1 MRTTIILIIFI
12 IILSINYS
20 NQTDP
25 PLGTSS
31 VTFVFDVTGSMHDDL
46 LQVIQGATHIY
57 NATLRREYAIYDYIL
72 IPFADPDVGPI
83 LKTRDPNRFQRGLQD
98 LIVQG
103 GGDCPEMTITA
114 IKLAL
119 EQSLPNSFIY
129 VFTDARSKDYSLGD
143 TVLKLIQEK
152 QSQVVFVMTGDCG
165 DQNHIGYQIFHKIAA
180 TSSGQVFTLHKQQ
193 VSEILNFVQ
202 HSIQTRKVN
211 LLVIDKIKR
220 NKQNYTLAVDSKLLE
235 FTISVSGANPQVT
248 LIDPSNKT
256 LNQRSWFTRLL
267 RLKEVYILN
276 VKHPMIGEWKI
287 QVISSSAHSIRI
299 TGLSRLT
306 FRHGFSS
313 NLITDLIRT
322 HRQPIQGTLTYLT
335 IEINSQDNIRNA
347 EQIEL
352 IDLFGNV
359 LINEKLQINLI
370 HPTLYS
376 TLRKFEPPVKSF
388 FFYIR
393 LSGIDSNG
401 HRFQRLSSTALT
413 SYIPLKPIVN
423 VDSNSIEIKSN
434 ISYKIQCHIQSQ
446 LPYQVQWL
454 KNGQLISISN
464 YSTHITTVEYL
475 IDQPTEINDEGLYI
489 CNVTSTSGYDIG
501 EININIL
508 ASPPFIQT
516 IPSKSLFALIRSTIS
531 IDCLVQSTKDYKLN
545 WKQELSSSILIEP
558 SESRTRIFEN
568 GTLILINIQKSD
580 DDSVFVCIANNE
592 GGETQERITIY
603 VQEIPYVYVYPQT
616 IMYSNEWNITLTCV
630 GTAGIPR
637 PLLIWRQQN
646 HTNPME
652 LSSKIQVNNGIL
664 TIVMATK
671 DDEGFYECIGTN
683 IAGEDIK
690 TAQLIYVEP
699 PIVSTENSHI
709 LVSPG
714 HDIDLKCNVIGEAYP
729 DIRWFR
735 GNEPVTRH
743 RISPNGQLHIRLAS
757 EEEDSGN
764 YTCFVQN
771 TVGSS
776 STSIRL
782 DVGTKPTINIPV
794 KEIQVEIDEQV
805 QLICEVHGSPKP
817 HIVWYHNNT
826 ERPYQSDNRSI
837 LIIKNVQQ
845 YHAGIYTC
853 FTSNLFGNISANI
866 SLIVTMIPRFTFESD
881 GYLNGIISKSL
892 ILPCNHIGL
901 PKPIVNWFKD
911 DNIFILEH
919 DRMTIDSTSSL
930 IIHSLKTIDRG
941 SYVCDV
947 YNEIGQIKQ
956 LFQVDVYEPPSLTN
970 NSVENQLD
978 VNIYNPILLSCPI
991 TGHPQPTIVWFRQ
1004 NNPINHNQNM
1014 NTYLHSN
1021 GSLEIRKVDITDTD
1035 RYHCIATNPAGTI
1048 TRYIQLNVNVP
1059 PWIIDAEK
1067 EMIVQTKIGKT
1078 ITLICPIIGTPSP
1091 TIKWYKNNKQLQSFN
1106 SNDQYILTNI
1116 KQTDEGIYRCIA
1128 TNKAGTTYR
1137 IFNISVHVPPYF
1149 EYKSENLTRLQQ
1161 KSIILNH
1168 TLTLLCPAIGLPEPK
1183 LRWFYNGNEIQSNK
1197 KHYFIKQ
1204 NGKKF
1209 IINKIKSQD
1218 EGRYVCQ
1225 ATNIVGS
1232 IDIIYDVDVM
1242 IPPKFSEENNGIFAT
1257 KQSYKHGEHLRL
1269 PCSVEGKPMPIRRW
1283 FFNRKNTIDL
1293 PRIRFVYDGLYIE
1306 IEHLT
1311 LNDTGRYI
1319 CLAENSA
1326 GRAEKYFDID
1336 VSIPPIFNDSLTQV
1350 KVQALINST
1359 VILPCSTY
1367 GFPKPLINWFYN
1379 TNLLLENKQE
1389 KFIIEYVQIN
1399 DTGIYECTAMNK
1411 GGEIRKKFILETYA
1425 LPLINLNN
1433 ETIRIIIRRNESLT
1447 LKCPAYGYPIPIIR
1461 WYKNEIELYGFDKD
1475 LFIKSIDRQDAGLYS
1490 CIVSNNFGTDRRYF
1504 NIIVSGPPEI
1514 LRSHINIRPSVVRGS
1529 SITLSCPYT
1538 TERTSLIVITNTT
1551 WIPPSFKPEHELIRR
1566 SLKLNENQL
1575 IISNVQLEDGQI
1587 WKCIVANEY
1596 GFDLLEFH
1604 LEILVP
1610 PEILNDEGEELLQVE
1625 NNNTVQLICQTFAHP
1640 PAHILWRKNGHPIDL
1655 NKYFIIKNNYSEILQ
1670 IFIND
1675 EHDGGTFTCVA
1686 TNSIGKSEKHFF
1698 VDIFLPPTFD
1708 YVTTNRHKIQINRT
1722 YTLPCLVKGIP
1733 KPIIKWLK
1741 NGKKFSIDNK
1751 RIQLFRDDQYLEI
1764 RNINEQ
1770 DAGIYTC
1777 LAENLA
1783 GTAKQNLDL
1792 QVLVPPRF
1800 ENDITNIEAIFNS
1813 TINLTCSAY
1822 GNPKPTI
1829 VWFKEGRHIQYG
1841 HHYLSIVLPS
1851 IQNDIRIFYTCIA
1864 SNEAGT
1870 AEQHYRINLLVP
1882 PSINSISISPISTPI
1897 AGNHFT
1903 LECIANGTPEPIISW
1918 HFKNRRLSSG
1928 HNRYY
1933 QIIRASL
1940 NDTGLYT
1947 CIAENKIGSTK
1958 KDIHI
1963 DVLLPPS
1970 IVNNGQLINE
1980 ITILKGESRILTCLL
1995 HANPLPI
2002 IIWTKNEQI
2011 LFDSERISMN
2021 DNNFQLHIE
2030 NISLNDRGRYQCQ
2043 AENLAG
2049 RSQQIFDI
2057 QVYVPPEIHQTNIN
2071 LNPYVVLGK
2080 NIILSCHGF
2089 GVPEIN
2095 YRWFKDEKN
2104 LLESHSYARLL
2115 ENGARLQIDSAH
2127 SSDAGFYTCQMSN
2140 IAGQVNLTY
2149 LLDVFI
2155 PPTIDRSNL
2164 VEIYQVKFNQTARLE
2179 CPMYGKPEPHIMWF
2193 INGRDLNKNNDRYEL
2208 IDKNRVLSINLVNLN
2223 DNARYTCI
2231 GTNIAGELSN
2241 HIDLQIFVPPTIQRD
2256 PNEDNVNVIQYYH
2269 ITLTCTANGDPLPS
2283 VSWEKDGLPID
2294 TTNSRYRIGPSGFQ
2308 LLIIQADPS
2317 QAGIYTCLA
2326 YSKAGEAKEQFRL
2339 TVLVPPRI
2347 QRENTSFLVIAPK
2360 PVELPCHVIQGHPI
2374 PIVKWFH
2381 NDVELKVSEG
2391 NIDLKYI
2398 ISSSNSLLLLHTSR
2412 YDNGKYQCM
2421 IINEAGQDS
2430 IDLHLDI
2437 NVPPIVTVEN
2447 NEIIG
2452 IVNKPITLNCHAD
2465 GYPLPIIYWTKAG
2478 HSIDTQPGFQILN
2491 NGSLR
2496 IHHLQVQ
2503 DTGYYMC
2510 WAENLVQRTHAQ
2522 IRLEVQVP
2530 PSINQ
2535 IERYYTG
2542 IVGQSIKLSCQ
2553 ANGIPIPTIT
2563 WHGIY
2568 NITGTAI
2575 IDSFGNL
2582 YINQLEKQHAGDMMC
2597 YAENTIGQTS
2607 KQFTL
2612 IILDSQI
2619 TTTTAGYEILPKQI
2633 PFLIISPNNLIIDYG
2648 EQLELIC
2655 QTNSINPFN
2664 IQWLHNGHIIDINNN
2679 NEYLTNF
2686 YDRNI
2691 LRINKAIDKHTG
2703 TYQCFS
2709 NNSLNQQFIISMPV
2723 TVIVRPHPNS
2733 QDRAIISG
2741 HRLILS
2747 CEIEVGENENF
2758 LGIIEWFHNGSP
2770 LKLNSL
2776 KHNRIDY
2783 RNGTLVIDQTS
2794 GSDSGVYKCVF
2805 RNDNGTRSESY
2816 HSVNILT
2823 QPTFTIKLP
2832 RSTQRP
2838 INGSMLMLNCL
2849 ADAWPEPTL
2858 RWTKNGT
2865 ILTGHDDV
2873 RIQILPNNSLK
2884 IDPIQIS
2891 DTGLYACSAENALGT
2906 AITTCDVIVYEV
2918 PLITS
2923 IRHLQGE
2930 LKQIHIDNIELYSN
2944 IILKKTTLNKV
2955 QSNLTSLF
2963 RTLFIFLFPP
2973 SLISLTT
2980 TEIFG
2985 NISSSLCS
2993 IDDKFQRN
3001 MIISF
3006 IDGSHI
3012 KIVERVSDNR
3022 IEFNGSYPDDYEF
3035 KNNTFFTET
3044 MIQTDL
3050 GMLHKW

>member
-501 EININIL
+501 EINVNIL

-853 FTSNLFGNISANI
+853 FISNLFGNISANI

-1209 IINKIKSQD
+1209 VINKIKSQD

-1293 PRIRFVYDGLYIE
+1293 PRIR
-1306 IEHLT
+1306 
-1311 LNDTGRYI
+1311 
-1319 CLAENSA
+1319 
-1326 GRAEKYFDID
+1326 
-1336 VSIPPIFNDSLTQV
+1336 
-1350 KVQALINST
+1350 
-1359 VILPCSTY
+1359 
-1367 GFPKPLINWFYN
+1367 
-1379 TNLLLENKQE
+1379 
-1389 KFIIEYVQIN
+1389 
-1399 DTGIYECTAMNK
+1399 
-1411 GGEIRKKFILETYA
+1411 
-1425 LPLINLNN
+1425 
-1433 ETIRIIIRRNESLT
+1433 
-1447 LKCPAYGYPIPIIR
+1447 
-1461 WYKNEIELYGFDKD
+1461 
-1475 LFIKSIDRQDAGLYS
+1475 
-1490 CIVSNNFGTDRRYF
+1490 
-1504 NIIVSGPPEI
+1504 
-1514 LRSHINIRPSVVRGS
+1514 
-1529 SITLSCPYT
+1529 
-1538 TERTSLIVITNTT
+1538 
-1551 WIPPSFKPEHELIRR
+1551 
-1566 SLKLNENQL
+1566 
-1575 IISNVQLEDGQI
+1575 
-1587 WKCIVANEY
+1587 
-1596 GFDLLEFH
+1596 
-1604 LEILVP
+1604 
-1610 PEILNDEGEELLQVE
+1610 
-1625 NNNTVQLICQTFAHP
+1625 
-1640 PAHILWRKNGHPIDL
+1640 
-1655 NKYFIIKNNYSEILQ
+1655 
-1670 IFIND
+1670 
-1675 EHDGGTFTCVA
+1675 
-1686 TNSIGKSEKHFF
+1686 
-1698 VDIFLPPTFD
+1698 
-1708 YVTTNRHKIQINRT
+1708 
-1722 YTLPCLVKGIP
+1722 
-1733 KPIIKWLK
+1733 
-1741 NGKKFSIDNK
+1741 
-1751 RIQLFRDDQYLEI
+1751 
-1764 RNINEQ
+1764 
-1770 DAGIYTC
+1770 
-1777 LAENLA
+1777 
-1783 GTAKQNLDL
+1783 
-1792 QVLVPPRF
+1792 
-1800 ENDITNIEAIFNS
+1800 
-1813 TINLTCSAY
+1813 
-1822 GNPKPTI
+1822 
-1829 VWFKEGRHIQYG
+1829 
-1841 HHYLSIVLPS
+1841 
-1851 IQNDIRIFYTCIA
+1851 
-1864 SNEAGT
+1864 
-1870 AEQHYRINLLVP
+1870 
-1882 PSINSISISPISTPI
+1882 
-1897 AGNHFT
+1897 
-1903 LECIANGTPEPIISW
+1903 
-1918 HFKNRRLSSG
+1918 
-1928 HNRYY
+1928 
-1933 QIIRASL
+1933 
-1940 NDTGLYT
+1940 
-1947 CIAENKIGSTK
+1947 
-1958 KDIHI
+1958 
-1963 DVLLPPS
+1963 
-1970 IVNNGQLINE
+1970 
-1980 ITILKGESRILTCLL
+1980 
-1995 HANPLPI
+1995 
-2002 IIWTKNEQI
+2002 
-2011 LFDSERISMN
+2011 
-2021 DNNFQLHIE
+2021 
-2030 NISLNDRGRYQCQ
+2030 
-2043 AENLAG
+2043 
-2049 RSQQIFDI
+2049 
-2057 QVYVPPEIHQTNIN
+2057 
-2071 LNPYVVLGK
+2071 
-2080 NIILSCHGF
+2080 
-2089 GVPEIN
+2089 
-2095 YRWFKDEKN
+2095 
-2104 LLESHSYARLL
+2104 
-2115 ENGARLQIDSAH
+2115 
-2127 SSDAGFYTCQMSN
+2127 
-2140 IAGQVNLTY
+2140 
-2149 LLDVFI
+2149 
-2155 PPTIDRSNL
+2155 
-2164 VEIYQVKFNQTARLE
+2164 
-2179 CPMYGKPEPHIMWF
+2179 
-2193 INGRDLNKNNDRYEL
+2193 
-2208 IDKNRVLSINLVNLN
+2208 
-2223 DNARYTCI
+2223 
-2231 GTNIAGELSN
+2231 
-2241 HIDLQIFVPPTIQRD
+2241 
-2256 PNEDNVNVIQYYH
+2256 
-2269 ITLTCTANGDPLPS
+2269 
-2283 VSWEKDGLPID
+2283 
-2294 TTNSRYRIGPSGFQ
+2294 
-2308 LLIIQADPS
+2308 
-2317 QAGIYTCLA
+2317 
-2326 YSKAGEAKEQFRL
+2326 
-2339 TVLVPPRI
+2339 
-2347 QRENTSFLVIAPK
+2347 
-2360 PVELPCHVIQGHPI
+2360 
-2374 PIVKWFH
+2374 
-2381 NDVELKVSEG
+2381 
-2391 NIDLKYI
+2391 
-2398 ISSSNSLLLLHTSR
+2398 
-2412 YDNGKYQCM
+2412 
-2421 IINEAGQDS
+2421 
-2430 IDLHLDI
+2430 
-2437 NVPPIVTVEN
+2437 
-2447 NEIIG
+2447 
-2452 IVNKPITLNCHAD
+2452 
-2465 GYPLPIIYWTKAG
+2465 
-2478 HSIDTQPGFQILN
+2478 
-2491 NGSLR
+2491 
-2496 IHHLQVQ
+2496 
-2503 DTGYYMC
+2503 
-2510 WAENLVQRTHAQ
+2510 
-2522 IRLEVQVP
+2522 
-2530 PSINQ
+2530 
-2535 IERYYTG
+2535 
-2542 IVGQSIKLSCQ
+2542 
-2553 ANGIPIPTIT
+2553 
-2563 WHGIY
+2563 
-2568 NITGTAI
+2568 
-2575 IDSFGNL
+2575 
-2582 YINQLEKQHAGDMMC
+2582 
-2597 YAENTIGQTS
+2597 
-2607 KQFTL
+2607 
-2612 IILDSQI
+2612 
-2619 TTTTAGYEILPKQI
+2619 
-2633 PFLIISPNNLIIDYG
+2633 
-2648 EQLELIC
+2648 
-2655 QTNSINPFN
+2655 
-2664 IQWLHNGHIIDINNN
+2664 
-2679 NEYLTNF
+2679 
-2686 YDRNI
+2686 
-2691 LRINKAIDKHTG
+2691 
-2703 TYQCFS
+2703 
-2709 NNSLNQQFIISMPV
+2709 
-2723 TVIVRPHPNS
+2723 
-2733 QDRAIISG
+2733 
-2741 HRLILS
+2741 
-2747 CEIEVGENENF
+2747 
-2758 LGIIEWFHNGSP
+2758 
-2770 LKLNSL
+2770 
-2776 KHNRIDY
+2776 
-2783 RNGTLVIDQTS
+2783 
-2794 GSDSGVYKCVF
+2794 
-2805 RNDNGTRSESY
+2805 
-2816 HSVNILT
+2816 
-2823 QPTFTIKLP
+2823 
-2832 RSTQRP
+2832 
-2838 INGSMLMLNCL
+2838 
-2849 ADAWPEPTL
+2849 
-2858 RWTKNGT
+2858 
-2865 ILTGHDDV
+2865 
-2873 RIQILPNNSLK
+2873 
-2884 IDPIQIS
+2884 
-2891 DTGLYACSAENALGT
+2891 
-2906 AITTCDVIVYEV
+2906 
-2918 PLITS
+2918 
-2923 IRHLQGE
+2923 
-2930 LKQIHIDNIELYSN
+2930 
-2944 IILKKTTLNKV
+2944 
-2955 QSNLTSLF
+2955 
-2963 RTLFIFLFPP
+2963 
-2973 SLISLTT
+2973 
-2980 TEIFG
+2980 
-2985 NISSSLCS
+2985 
-2993 IDDKFQRN
+2993 
-3001 MIISF
+3001 
-3006 IDGSHI
+3006 
-3012 KIVERVSDNR
+3012 
-3022 IEFNGSYPDDYEF
+3022 
-3035 KNNTFFTET
+3035 
-3044 MIQTDL
+3044 
-3050 GMLHKW
+3050 

>member
-1 MRTTIILIIFI
+1 MKTIVLIIFI
-12 IILSINYS
+12 IILSIDYS
-20 NQTDP
+20 NPIDP

-57 NATLRREYAIYDYIL
+57 NATLQREYAIYDYIL

-129 VFTDARSKDYSLGD
+129 VFTDARSKDYLLGD

-165 DQNHIGYQIFHKIAA
+165 DQEHIGYQIFHKIAA

-220 NKQNYTLAVDSKLLE
+220 NKQTYTLAVDSKLLE

-248 LIDPSNKT
+248 LIDPSRKT
-256 LNQRSWFTRLL
+256 LNQRTLFTRLL

-306 FRHGFSS
+306 FQHGFSS
-313 NLITDLIRT
+313 NLITDLTRT
-322 HRQPIQGTLTYLT
+322 RRQPIQGTLTYLT
-335 IEINSQDNIRNA
+335 IEINNQDNVRNA

-359 LINEKLQINLI
+359 LNSEKLQLN
-370 HPTLYS
+370 HVHSTLYS
-376 TLRKFEPPVKSF
+376 TVRKFEPPVKSF

-401 HRFQRLSSTALT
+401 HCFQRLSSTALT
-413 SYIPLKPIVN
+413 SNIPTKPVVTI
-423 VDSNSIEIKSN
+423 DSNLIEIKSN
-434 ISYKIQCHIQSQ
+434 TSNKIQCHIQSQ

-464 YSTHITTVEYL
+464 YSAHITTVEYL

-501 EININIL
+501 EINVDVL
-508 ASPPFIQT
+508 ASPPIVQT
-516 IPSKSLFALIRSTIS
+516 VPSKSLFALVSSTVS
-531 IDCLVQSTKDYKLN
+531 IDCLVQSTRDYKLN
-545 WKQELSSSILIEP
+545 WKRELSSSVLMEP
-558 SESRTRIFEN
+558 SEARTRIFEN
-568 GTLILINIQKSD
+568 GTLALINIQKSD
-580 DDSVFVCIANNE
+580 DGSVYVCIAHNE
-592 GGETQERITIY
+592 GGSTQERITIH
-603 VQEIPYVYVYPQT
+603 VQETPYVYVYPQT
-616 IMYSNEWNITLTCV
+616 VMYSHEWNVTLTCV

-637 PLLIWRQQN
+637 PLLIWRRQN
-646 HTNPME
+646 NTNPVE
-652 LSSKIQVNNGIL
+652 QSSKIRIHNGLL
-664 TIVMATK
+664 TIILAKK
-671 DDEGFYECIGTN
+671 DDEGFYECIGSN
-683 IAGEDIK
+683 AAGEDIK
-690 TAQLIYVEP
+690 TAQLIYA
-699 PIVSTENSHI
+699 VSTENSHI

-714 HDIDLKCNVIGEAYP
+714 HDVDLKCSVVGETYP

-735 GNEPVTRH
+735 ENEPVTRH
-743 RISPNGQLHIRLAS
+743 RTSPHGQLHIRQAS

-776 STSIRL
+776 SVSIRL
-782 DVGTKPTINIPV
+782 DVGIKPTINIPTQ
-794 KEIQVEIDEQV
+794 EIQVEIDEKV
-805 QLICEVHGSPKP
+805 QLVCEVDGSPKP
-817 HIVWYHNNT
+817 NIVWYHNNT
-826 ERPYQSDNRSI
+826 ERPYQSDDRSTM
-837 LIIKNVQQ
+837 IITNVQQ
-845 YHAGIYTC
+845 HHAGIYTC
-853 FTSNLFGNISANI
+853 FASNLFGSTSADIN
-866 SLIVTMIPRFTFESD
+866 LTVTMTPRFTFTSD
-881 GYLNGIISKSL
+881 GYLNGIISQSL
-892 ILPCNHIGL
+892 TLPCNHIGL
-901 PKPIVNWFKD
+901 PKPTVNWFKD
-911 DNIFILEH
+911 NNILVLTH
-919 DRMTIDSTSSL
+919 DQMTIDSTGSL
-930 IIHSLKTIDRG
+930 TIHSLKTTDRG
-941 SYVCDV
+941 SYTCDV
-947 YNEIGQIKQ
+947 YNEIGQAKQ
-956 LFQVDVYEPPSLTN
+956 LFQVDVYEPPSVTDS
-970 NSVENQLD
+970 SVESELD
-978 VNIYNPILLSCPI
+978 VNIYNPVLLLCPI

-1004 NNPINHNQNM
+1004 NTVINHNQNM
-1014 NTYLHSN
+1014 NIYLHSN
-1021 GSLEIRKVDITDTD
+1021 GSLEIRKVDVTDSD
-1035 RYHCIATNPAGTI
+1035 RYHCIATNQAGTI

-1059 PWIIDAEK
+1059 PWIVDAEK
-1067 EMIVQTKIGKT
+1067 EIVIQAKIGKT
-1078 ITLICPIIGTPSP
+1078 ITLICPVIGTPNP
-1091 TIKWYKNNKQLQSFN
+1091 TIKWYKYDNQLESFD
-1106 SNDQYILTNI
+1106 SNDQYILTNV
-1116 KQTDEGIYRCIA
+1116 KQTDEGIYRCTA

-1137 IFNISVHVPPYF
+1137 IFNISVHIPPYF
-1149 EYKSENLTRLQQ
+1149 EHKSENISRLQQ

-1183 LRWFYNGNEIQSNK
+1183 LLWFYNGNEIQPNK

-1204 NGKKF
+1204 HGKKF
-1209 IINKIKSQD
+1209 IINKIKSED

-1225 ATNIVGS
+1225 ATNRVGS
-1232 IDIIYDVDVM
+1232 IDIIYDIDVM

-1257 KQSYKHGEHLRL
+1257 EQSYKTGEHLRL

-1283 FFNRKNTIDL
+1283 FFNGKNTIDL
-1293 PRIRFVYDGLYIE
+1293 PRIKFVYDGLYIE

-1311 LNDTGRYI
+1311 LNDDGRYT
-1319 CLAENSA
+1319 CRAENPA

-1336 VSIPPIFNDSLTQV
+1336 VSNPPVFNDSLTQV
-1350 KVQALINST
+1350 KIQALINST
-1359 VILPCSTY
+1359 VTLPCFTY
-1367 GFPKPLINWFYN
+1367 GVPKPLINWFYN
-1379 TNLLLENKQE
+1379 TSLLSENKQE
-1389 KFIIEYVQIN
+1389 ALIIEHVQVN
-1399 DTGIYECTAMNK
+1399 DTGIYECIAMNK
-1411 GGEIRKKFILETYA
+1411 AGEIRKKFILETYA
-1425 LPLINLNN
+1425 PPSINLNN
-1433 ETIRIIIRRNESLT
+1433 QTTRIIIRRNESLT
-1447 LKCPAYGYPIPIIR
+1447 LKCPAYGYPIPITR
-1461 WYKNEIELYGFDKD
+1461 WYKNEIELYGFDKE

-1490 CIVSNNFGTDRRYF
+1490 CIVSNNVGTDRRYF
-1504 NIIVSGPPEI
+1504 NMIVSGPPEI

-1538 TERTSLIVITNTT
+1538 TERSSLIVVTNTT
-1551 WIPPSFKPEHELIRR
+1551 WIPPYFKTEHELIRR
-1566 SLKLNENQL
+1566 SLNLNENQL
-1575 IISNVQLEDGQI
+1575 LIPNVQLEDGQT

-1596 GFDLLEFH
+1596 GFDSLEFQ

-1610 PEILNDEGEELLQVE
+1610 PEILNDDAEELLQVE

-1640 PAHILWRKNGHPIDL
+1640 SAQILWRKNGHLIDS
-1655 NKYFIIKNNYSEILQ
+1655 NKYVIIKGNHSEILQ

-1675 EHDGGTFTCVA
+1675 EQDGGTFTCVA
-1686 TNSIGKSEKHFF
+1686 SNSIGKSEKHFF

-1708 YVTTNRHKIQINRT
+1708 YVSTNRHKIQLNRT

-1751 RIQLFRDDQYLEI
+1751 RIQLYRDDQYLEI
-1764 RNINEQ
+1764 RYVNEQ

-1777 LAENLA
+1777 VAENLA
-1783 GTAKQNLDL
+1783 GKAKQNLEL
-1792 QVLVPPRF
+1792 QVLVPPRI
-1800 ENDITNIEAIFNS
+1800 ENDTTNIEAIFSS
-1813 TINLTCSAY
+1813 TVNLTCSAY

-1829 VWFKEGRHIQYG
+1829 VWFKEGRHLQCG
-1841 HHYLSIVLPS
+1841 NHYLPVVLAS
-1851 IQNDIRIFYTCIA
+1851 IQNAMRIFYTCIA
-1864 SNEAGT
+1864 SNEAGS

-1882 PSINSISISPISTPI
+1882 PSIDSISISPMSAPI

-1903 LECIANGTPEPIISW
+1903 LECFANGTPEPIISW

-1933 QIIRASL
+1933 QIVRASL

-1947 CIAENKIGSTK
+1947 CIAENKIGIAK

-1980 ITILKGESRILTCLL
+1980 ITILKGESVVLTCLL
-1995 HANPLPI
+1995 HAIPLPT

-2011 LFDSERISMN
+2011 LFDSERISMS

-2030 NISLNDRGRYQCQ
+2030 NVSLSDRGRYQCQ

-2057 QVYVPPEIHQTNIN
+2057 QVHSKYQIPPEIHQTNIN
-2071 LNPYVVLGK
+2071 LNPYVILGK

-2095 YRWFKDEKN
+2095 YRWFKDDRS

-2127 SSDAGFYTCQMSN
+2127 SSDAGFYTCQISN
-2140 IAGQVNLTY
+2140 VAGQVNLTY

-2193 INGRDLNKNNDRYEL
+2193 INGRDLNRNNNRYEL
-2208 IDKNRVLSINLVNLN
+2208 IDENRVLIINSVNLN

-2269 ITLTCTANGDPLPS
+2269 IALTCTANGDPLPS
-2283 VSWEKDGLPID
+2283 VLWEKDGLPVD

-2308 LLIIQADPS
+2308 LLIIQADPT

-2347 QRENTSFLVIAPK
+2347 QRENTSFLVIVPK
-2360 PVELPCHVIQGHPI
+2360 PVELPCHVIQGHPV

-2381 NDVELKVSEG
+2381 NDVELKVSAG
-2391 NIDLKYI
+2391 SIDLKYI
-2398 ISSSNSLLLLHTSR
+2398 ISSSNSLLLLHTSKH
-2412 YDNGKYQCM
+2412 D
-2421 IINEAGQDS
+2421 
-2430 IDLHLDI
+2430 
-2437 NVPPIVTVEN
+2437 NVPPIVTVES

-2465 GYPLPIIYWTKAG
+2465 GYPLPTIYWTKAG

-2503 DTGYYMC
+2503 DTGYYIC
-2510 WAENLVQRTHAQ
+2510 WAENLVQRAYAQ
-2522 IRLEVQVP
+2522 VRLEVQVP

-2542 IVGQSIKLSCQ
+2542 IVGQSVKLSCQ
-2553 ANGIPIPTIT
+2553 ANGIPIPNIT
-2563 WHGIY
+2563 WNGIY
-2568 NITGTAI
+2568 NISGTAI

-2582 YINQLEKQHAGDMMC
+2582 YINQLEKHHASEIMC
-2597 YAENTIGQTS
+2597 YAQNTIGQAS

-2612 IILDSQI
+2612 IVLDPQTTATTTI
-2619 TTTTAGYEILPKQI
+2619 TTVIYENIPTQT
-2633 PFLIISPNNLIIDYG
+2633 PFLIISPKNIIVDYG
-2648 EQLELIC
+2648 DNLELIC
-2655 QTNSINPFN
+2655 QTNTINPFD
-2664 IQWLHNGHIIDINNN
+2664 IQWLHNGHLVNNN
-2679 NEYLTNF
+2679 NYLAHF

-2691 LRINKAIDKHTG
+2691 LRINKVIDKHTG
-2703 TYQCFS
+2703 IYQCFS
-2709 NNSLNQQFIISMPV
+2709 NNSFDQQFIKSMPV
-2723 TVIVRPHPNS
+2723 TVTVRPHPNS
-2733 QDRAIISG
+2733 HNRAIISG

-2758 LGIIEWFHNGSP
+2758 LGTIEWFHNGSP
-2770 LKLNSL
+2770 LKLNSFNR
-2776 KHNRIDY
+2776 NRIDY
-2783 RNGTLVIDQTS
+2783 RNGTLIIDQTS

-2832 RSTQRP
+2832 RSAQRP
-2838 INGSMLMLNCL
+2838 VNGSMLILNCL

-2858 RWTKNGT
+2858 KWTKNGT
-2865 ILTGHDDV
+2865 SLTGFDDV

-2884 IDPIQIS
+2884 IYPIQIS
-2891 DTGLYACSAENALGT
+2891 DTGRYTCSAENALGI
-2906 AITTCDVIVYEV
+2906 AKTTCDVIVYEV
-2918 PLITS
+2918 PLTAS
-2923 IRHLQGE
+2923 TRHLQGK
-2930 LKQIHIDNIELYSN
+2930 LKKINIDNIELHSN
-2944 IILKKTTLNKV
+2944 TILKKTTLNKV
-2955 QSNLTSLF
+2955 QSNLASLF

-2980 TEIFG
+2980 TEIHE
-2985 NISSSLCS
+2985 NISSSFCS
-2993 IDDKFQRN
+2993 IDDKFQRD

-3012 KIVERVSDNR
+3012 SIIERVSDKR

-3035 KNNTFFTET
+3035 KNNTFFTEI

-3050 GMLHKW
+3050 GMLHNGRVY

>member
-1 MRTTIILIIFI
+1 MKTIVLIIFI
-12 IILSINYS
+12 IILSIDYS
-20 NQTDP
+20 NPIDP

-57 NATLRREYAIYDYIL
+57 NATLQREYAIYDYIL

-129 VFTDARSKDYSLGD
+129 VFTDARSKDYLLGD

-165 DQNHIGYQIFHKIAA
+165 DQEHIGYQIFHKIAA

-220 NKQNYTLAVDSKLLE
+220 NKQTYTLAVDSKLLE

-248 LIDPSNKT
+248 LIDPSRKT
-256 LNQRSWFTRLL
+256 LNQRTLFTRLL

-306 FRHGFSS
+306 FQHGFSS
-313 NLITDLIRT
+313 NLITDLTRT
-322 HRQPIQGTLTYLT
+322 RRQPIQGTLTYLT
-335 IEINSQDNIRNA
+335 IEINNQDNVRNA

-359 LINEKLQINLI
+359 LNSEKLQLN
-370 HPTLYS
+370 HVHSTLYS
-376 TLRKFEPPVKSF
+376 TVRKFEPPVKSF

-401 HRFQRLSSTALT
+401 HCFQRLSSTALT
-413 SYIPLKPIVN
+413 SNIPTKPVVTI
-423 VDSNSIEIKSN
+423 DSNLIEIKSN
-434 ISYKIQCHIQSQ
+434 TSNKIQCHIQSQ

-464 YSTHITTVEYL
+464 YSAHITTVEYL

-501 EININIL
+501 EINVDVL
-508 ASPPFIQT
+508 ASPPIVQT
-516 IPSKSLFALIRSTIS
+516 VPSKSLFALVSSTVS
-531 IDCLVQSTKDYKLN
+531 IDCLVQSTRDYKLN
-545 WKQELSSSILIEP
+545 WKRELSSSVLMEP
-558 SESRTRIFEN
+558 SEARTRIFEN
-568 GTLILINIQKSD
+568 GTLALINIQKSD
-580 DDSVFVCIANNE
+580 DGSVYVCIAHNE
-592 GGETQERITIY
+592 GGSTQERITIH
-603 VQEIPYVYVYPQT
+603 VQETPYVYVYPQT
-616 IMYSNEWNITLTCV
+616 VMYSHEWNVTLTCV

-637 PLLIWRQQN
+637 PLLIWRRQN
-646 HTNPME
+646 NTNPVE
-652 LSSKIQVNNGIL
+652 QSSKIRIHNGLL
-664 TIVMATK
+664 TIILAKK
-671 DDEGFYECIGTN
+671 DDEGFYECIGSN
-683 IAGEDIK
+683 AAGEDIK
-690 TAQLIYVEP
+690 TAQLIYA
-699 PIVSTENSHI
+699 VSTENSHI

-714 HDIDLKCNVIGEAYP
+714 HDVDLKCSVVGETYP

-735 GNEPVTRH
+735 ENEPVTRH
-743 RISPNGQLHIRLAS
+743 RTSPHGQLHIRQAS

-776 STSIRL
+776 SVSIRL
-782 DVGTKPTINIPV
+782 DVGIKPTINIPTQ
-794 KEIQVEIDEQV
+794 EIQVEIDEKV
-805 QLICEVHGSPKP
+805 QLVCEVDGSPKP
-817 HIVWYHNNT
+817 NIVWYHNNT
-826 ERPYQSDNRSI
+826 ERPYQSDDRSTM
-837 LIIKNVQQ
+837 IITNVQQ
-845 YHAGIYTC
+845 HHAGIYTC
-853 FTSNLFGNISANI
+853 FASNLFGSTSADIN
-866 SLIVTMIPRFTFESD
+866 LTVTMTPRFTFTSD
-881 GYLNGIISKSL
+881 GYLNGIISQSL
-892 ILPCNHIGL
+892 TLPCNHIGL
-901 PKPIVNWFKD
+901 PKPTVNWFKD
-911 DNIFILEH
+911 NNILVLTH
-919 DRMTIDSTSSL
+919 DRMTIDSTGSL
-930 IIHSLKTIDRG
+930 TIHSLKTTDRG
-941 SYVCDV
+941 SYTCDV
-947 YNEIGQIKQ
+947 YNEIGQAKQ
-956 LFQVDVYEPPSLTN
+956 LFQVDVYEPPSVTDS
-970 NSVENQLD
+970 SVESELD
-978 VNIYNPILLSCPI
+978 VNIYNPVLLLCPI

-1004 NNPINHNQNM
+1004 NTVINHNQNM
-1014 NTYLHSN
+1014 NIYLHSN
-1021 GSLEIRKVDITDTD
+1021 GSLEIRKVDVTDSD
-1035 RYHCIATNPAGTI
+1035 RYHCIATNQAGTI

-1059 PWIIDAEK
+1059 PWIVDAEK
-1067 EMIVQTKIGKT
+1067 EIVIQAKIGKT
-1078 ITLICPIIGTPSP
+1078 ITLICPVIGTPNP
-1091 TIKWYKNNKQLQSFN
+1091 TIKWYKYDNQLESFD
-1106 SNDQYILTNI
+1106 SNDQYILTNV
-1116 KQTDEGIYRCIA
+1116 KQTDEGIYRCTA

-1137 IFNISVHVPPYF
+1137 IFNISVHIPPYF
-1149 EYKSENLTRLQQ
+1149 EHKSENISRLQQ

-1183 LRWFYNGNEIQSNK
+1183 LLWFYNGNEIQPNK

-1204 NGKKF
+1204 HGKKF
-1209 IINKIKSQD
+1209 IINKIKSED

-1225 ATNIVGS
+1225 ATNRVGS
-1232 IDIIYDVDVM
+1232 IDIIYDIDVM

-1257 KQSYKHGEHLRL
+1257 EQSYKTGEHMRL

-1283 FFNRKNTIDL
+1283 FFNGKNTIDL
-1293 PRIRFVYDGLYIE
+1293 PRIKFVYDGLYIE

-1311 LNDTGRYI
+1311 LNDDGRYT
-1319 CLAENSA
+1319 CRAENPA

-1336 VSIPPIFNDSLTQV
+1336 VSNPPVFNDSLTQV
-1350 KVQALINST
+1350 KIQALINST
-1359 VILPCSTY
+1359 VTLPCFTY
-1367 GFPKPLINWFYN
+1367 GIPKPLINWFYN
-1379 TNLLLENKQE
+1379 TSLLSENKQE
-1389 KFIIEYVQIN
+1389 ALIIEHVQVN
-1399 DTGIYECTAMNK
+1399 DTGIYECIAMNK
-1411 GGEIRKKFILETYA
+1411 AGEIRKKFILETYA
-1425 LPLINLNN
+1425 PPSINLNN
-1433 ETIRIIIRRNESLT
+1433 QTTRIIIRRNESLT
-1447 LKCPAYGYPIPIIR
+1447 LKCPAYGYPIPITR
-1461 WYKNEIELYGFDKD
+1461 WYKNEIELYGFDKE

-1490 CIVSNNFGTDRRYF
+1490 CIVSNNVGTDRRYF
-1504 NIIVSGPPEI
+1504 NMIVSGPPEI

-1538 TERTSLIVITNTT
+1538 TERSSLIVVTNTT
-1551 WIPPSFKPEHELIRR
+1551 WIPPYFKTEHELIRR
-1566 SLKLNENQL
+1566 SLNLNENQL
-1575 IISNVQLEDGQI
+1575 LIPNVQLEDGQT

-1596 GFDLLEFH
+1596 GFDSLEFQ

-1610 PEILNDEGEELLQVE
+1610 PEILNDDAEELLQVE

-1640 PAHILWRKNGHPIDL
+1640 SAQILWRKNGHLIDS
-1655 NKYFIIKNNYSEILQ
+1655 NKYVIIKGNHSEILQ

-1675 EHDGGTFTCVA
+1675 EQDGGTFTCVA
-1686 TNSIGKSEKHFF
+1686 SNSIGKSEKHFF

-1708 YVTTNRHKIQINRT
+1708 YVSTNRHKIQLNRT

-1751 RIQLFRDDQYLEI
+1751 RIQLYRDDQYLEI
-1764 RNINEQ
+1764 RYVNEQ

-1777 LAENLA
+1777 VAENLA
-1783 GTAKQNLDL
+1783 GKAKQNLEL
-1792 QVLVPPRF
+1792 QVLVPPRI
-1800 ENDITNIEAIFNS
+1800 ENDTTNIEAIFSS
-1813 TINLTCSAY
+1813 TVNLTCSAY

-1829 VWFKEGRHIQYG
+1829 VWFKEGRHLQYG
-1841 HHYLSIVLPS
+1841 NHYLPVVLAS
-1851 IQNDIRIFYTCIA
+1851 IQNAMRIFYTCIA
-1864 SNEAGT
+1864 SNEAGS
-1870 AEQHYRINLLVP
+1870 AEQHYRINLLGTINELKLFLYIVDNNFVSIKGIP
-1882 PSINSISISPISTPI
+1882 PSIDSISISPMSTPI

-1903 LECIANGTPEPIISW
+1903 LECFANGTPEPIISW

-1933 QIIRASL
+1933 QIVRASL

-1947 CIAENKIGSTK
+1947 CIAENKIGIAK

-1980 ITILKGESRILTCLL
+1980 ITILKGESVVLTCLL
-1995 HANPLPI
+1995 HAIPLPT

-2011 LFDSERISMN
+2011 LFDSERISMS

-2030 NISLNDRGRYQCQ
+2030 NVSLSDRGRYQCQ

-2057 QVYVPPEIHQTNIN
+2057 QVHIPPEIHQTNIN
-2071 LNPYVVLGK
+2071 LNPYVILGK

-2095 YRWFKDEKN
+2095 YRWFKDDRS

-2127 SSDAGFYTCQMSN
+2127 SSDAGFYTCQISN
-2140 IAGQVNLTY
+2140 VAGQVNLTY

-2193 INGRDLNKNNDRYEL
+2193 INGRDLNRNNNRYEL
-2208 IDKNRVLSINLVNLN
+2208 IDENRVLIINSVNLN

-2269 ITLTCTANGDPLPS
+2269 IALTCTANGDPLPS
-2283 VSWEKDGLPID
+2283 VLWEKDGLPVD

-2308 LLIIQADPS
+2308 LLIIQADPT

-2339 TVLVPPRI
+2339 TVLVPP
-2347 QRENTSFLVIAPK
+2347 
-2360 PVELPCHVIQGHPI
+2360 
-2374 PIVKWFH
+2374 
-2381 NDVELKVSEG
+2381 
-2391 NIDLKYI
+2391 
-2398 ISSSNSLLLLHTSR
+2398 
-2412 YDNGKYQCM
+2412 
-2421 IINEAGQDS
+2421 
-2430 IDLHLDI
+2430 
-2437 NVPPIVTVEN
+2437 IVTVES

-2465 GYPLPIIYWTKAG
+2465 GYPLPTIYWTKAG

-2503 DTGYYMC
+2503 DTGYYIC
-2510 WAENLVQRTHAQ
+2510 WAENLVQRAYAQ
-2522 IRLEVQVP
+2522 VRLEVQVP

-2542 IVGQSIKLSCQ
+2542 IVGQSVKLSCQ
-2553 ANGIPIPTIT
+2553 ANGIPIPNIT
-2563 WHGIY
+2563 WNGIY
-2568 NITGTAI
+2568 NISGTAI

-2582 YINQLEKQHAGDMMC
+2582 YINQLEKHHASEIMC
-2597 YAENTIGQTS
+2597 YAQNTIGQAS

-2612 IILDSQI
+2612 IVLDPQTTATTTI
-2619 TTTTAGYEILPKQI
+2619 TTVIYENIPTQT
-2633 PFLIISPNNLIIDYG
+2633 PFLIISPKNIIVDYG
-2648 EQLELIC
+2648 DNLELIC
-2655 QTNSINPFN
+2655 QTNTINPFD
-2664 IQWLHNGHIIDINNN
+2664 IQWLH
-2679 NEYLTNF
+2679 
-2686 YDRNI
+2686 R
-2691 LRINKAIDKHTG
+2691 
-2703 TYQCFS
+2703 
-2709 NNSLNQQFIISMPV
+2709 
-2723 TVIVRPHPNS
+2723 
-2733 QDRAIISG
+2733 
-2741 HRLILS
+2741 
-2747 CEIEVGENENF
+2747 
-2758 LGIIEWFHNGSP
+2758 
-2770 LKLNSL
+2770 
-2776 KHNRIDY
+2776 
-2783 RNGTLVIDQTS
+2783 
-2794 GSDSGVYKCVF
+2794 
-2805 RNDNGTRSESY
+2805 
-2816 HSVNILT
+2816 
-2823 QPTFTIKLP
+2823 
-2832 RSTQRP
+2832 
-2838 INGSMLMLNCL
+2838 
-2849 ADAWPEPTL
+2849 
-2858 RWTKNGT
+2858 
-2865 ILTGHDDV
+2865 
-2873 RIQILPNNSLK
+2873 
-2884 IDPIQIS
+2884 
-2891 DTGLYACSAENALGT
+2891 
-2906 AITTCDVIVYEV
+2906 
-2918 PLITS
+2918 
-2923 IRHLQGE
+2923 
-2930 LKQIHIDNIELYSN
+2930 
-2944 IILKKTTLNKV
+2944 
-2955 QSNLTSLF
+2955 
-2963 RTLFIFLFPP
+2963 
-2973 SLISLTT
+2973 
-2980 TEIFG
+2980 
-2985 NISSSLCS
+2985 
-2993 IDDKFQRN
+2993 
-3001 MIISF
+3001 
-3006 IDGSHI
+3006 
-3012 KIVERVSDNR
+3012 
-3022 IEFNGSYPDDYEF
+3022 
-3035 KNNTFFTET
+3035 
-3044 MIQTDL
+3044 
-3050 GMLHKW
+3050 

>member
-1 MRTTIILIIFI
+1 MRTIIFIIFI
-12 IILSINYS
+12 IILSIDYS
-20 NQTDP
+20 NQTNP

-57 NATLRREYAIYDYIL
+57 NATLQREYAIYDYIL

-83 LKTRDPNRFQRGLQD
+83 LKTRDSNRFQRGLQD

-129 VFTDARSKDYSLGD
+129 VFTDARSKDYSSGD

-165 DQNHIGYQIFHKIAA
+165 DQEHIGYQIFHKIAA

-220 NKQNYTLAVDSKLLE
+220 NKQTYTLAVDSKLLE

-248 LIDPSNKT
+248 LIDPSKKT
-256 LNQRSWFTRLL
+256 LNQRAWFTRLL

-306 FRHGFSS
+306 FRYGFSS
-313 NLITDLIRT
+313 NLITDLTRT
-322 HRQPIQGTLTYLT
+322 RRQPIQGTLTYLT
-335 IEINSQDNIRNA
+335 IEINSQDNVRNA

-359 LINEKLQINLI
+359 LVSEKLQSNVVDS
-370 HPTLYS
+370 TLYS
-376 TLRKFEPPVKSF
+376 TLKKFEPPVKTF

-401 HRFQRLSSTALT
+401 HPFQRLSSTALT
-413 SYIPLKPIVN
+413 SDIPLKPVVT

-434 ISYKIQCHIQSQ
+434 ISNKIQCHIQSQ

-464 YSTHITTVEYL
+464 YSADITTTVEYF

-501 EININIL
+501 EINVDIL
-508 ASPPFIQT
+508 ASPPLVQT
-516 IPSKSLFALIRSTIS
+516 VPSKSLFALIGSTVS

-545 WKQELSSSILIEP
+545 WKRELSSSLLIEP
-558 SESRTRIFEN
+558 SEARTRIFEN
-568 GTLILINIQKSD
+568 GTLALINIQKPD
-580 DDSVFVCIANNE
+580 DGSIFVCIAHNE
-592 GGETQERITIY
+592 GGETQERITLH

-616 IMYSNEWNITLTCV
+616 VMYSNEWNVTLTCV

-637 PLLIWRQQN
+637 PLLIWRRQN
-646 HTNPME
+646 NINPME
-652 LSSKIQVNNGIL
+652 QSSKIRVHNGIL
-664 TIVMATK
+664 TIIMATK
-671 DDEGFYECIGTN
+671 DDEGFYECIGSNT
-683 IAGEDIK
+683 AGEDIK
-690 TAQLIYVEP
+690 TAQLIYAEP
-699 PIVSTENSHI
+699 PTVTTESSHI

-714 HDIDLKCNVIGEAYP
+714 HDVDLKCSVIGEAYP
-729 DIRWFR
+729 DIRWFKE
-735 GNEPVTRH
+735 NELVTRH
-743 RISPNGQLHIRLAS
+743 RTSPNGQLHIRQAS

-771 TVGSS
+771 TVGSAS
-776 STSIRL
+776 ASVRL
-782 DVGTKPTINIPV
+782 DVGIKPTINLPV
-794 KEIQVEIDEQV
+794 KEIQIEIDEKV
-805 QLICEVHGSPKP
+805 QLVCEVHGSPKP
-817 HIVWYHNNT
+817 HIVWYYNNT
-826 ERPYQSDNRSI
+826 ERPYQSDDKSTM
-837 LIIKNVQQ
+837 IITNVQQ
-845 YHAGIYTC
+845 HHAGIYTC
-853 FTSNLFGNISANI
+853 FASNLFGNTSDNI
-866 SLIVTMIPRFTFESD
+866 NLIVTMVPRFTFESD
-881 GYLNGIISKSL
+881 GYLHGIVSKPL
-892 ILPCNHIGL
+892 MLPCNHIGL
-901 PKPIVNWFKD
+901 PKPTVNWFKD
-911 DNIFILEH
+911 DNILVLES
-919 DRMTIDSTSSL
+919 DRMTVDSTGSL
-930 IIHSLKTIDRG
+930 AIHSLKTIDRG
-941 SYVCDV
+941 SYTCDV
-947 YNEIGQIKQ
+947 YNEIGQAKQ

-970 NSVENQLD
+970 NSVEIELD
-978 VNIYNPILLSCPI
+978 VNIYNSILLPCPV
-991 TGHPQPTIVWFRQ
+991 TGHPPPTFAWFRH
-1004 NNPINHNQNM
+1004 NNAINQNQNI

-1021 GSLEIRKVDITDTD
+1021 GSLEIRKIDVTDSD

-1048 TRYIQLNVNVP
+1048 TRYVQLNVNVP
-1059 PWIIDAEK
+1059 PWIIDTEK
-1067 EMIVQTKIGKT
+1067 EMIIQTEIGKT
-1078 ITLICPIIGTPSP
+1078 IKLICPIIGTPNP
-1091 TIKWYKNNKQLQSFN
+1091 TIKWYKNDNPLESFD
-1106 SNDQYILTNI
+1106 SNDQYILANI
-1116 KQTDEGIYRCIA
+1116 KQTDEGIYRCTA
-1128 TNKAGTTYR
+1128 TNRAGTTHR
-1137 IFNISVHVPPYF
+1137 IFTISVHIPPYF
-1149 EYKSENLTRLQQ
+1149 EYKSENISRLQQ

-1168 TLTLLCPAIGLPEPK
+1168 TLILLCPAIGLPEPK
-1183 LRWFYNGNEIQSNK
+1183 LLWFYNGNEIQPKK
-1197 KHYFIKQ
+1197 KHHFIKQ

-1209 IINKIKSQD
+1209 IINKIKSED

-1232 IDIIYDVDVM
+1232 IDIIYDIDVM

-1257 KQSYKHGEHLRL
+1257 EQTYKNGEHLRL

-1283 FFNRKNTIDL
+1283 FFNGKNIIEL

-1311 LNDTGRYI
+1311 LNDAGRYT

-1336 VSIPPIFNDSLTQV
+1336 VSIPPVFNDSLTQV
-1350 KVQALINST
+1350 KIQALINST

-1367 GFPKPLINWFYN
+1367 GVPKPSIHWSYN
-1379 TNLLLENKQE
+1379 TNLLSENKE
-1389 KFIIEYVQIN
+1389 EELIIEHVQIN
-1399 DTGIYECTAMNK
+1399 DTGIYECIVRNK
-1411 GGEIRKKFILETYA
+1411 AGEIRKKIILETYA
-1425 LPLINLNN
+1425 PPSINLNN
-1433 ETIRIIIRRNESLT
+1433 ETIRIIIRRNETLT
-1447 LKCPAYGYPIPIIR
+1447 LKCPAYGYPIPITR
-1461 WYKNEIELYGFDKD
+1461 WYKNEIELYGFDKE
-1475 LFIKSIDRQDAGLYS
+1475 LFIKAVDRQDAGLYS
-1490 CIVSNNFGTDRRYF
+1490 CIVSNNVGTDRRYF

-1529 SITLSCPYT
+1529 SITLSCPYSS
-1538 TERTSLIVITNTT
+1538 ERSSLIVITNTT
-1551 WIPPSFKPEHELIRR
+1551 WIPPSFKTEHELTRR

-1575 IISNVQLEDGQI
+1575 LIPNVQLEDGQT

-1596 GFDLLEFH
+1596 GFDSLELQ

-1610 PEILNDEGEELLQVE
+1610 PEILNDDAEELLQVE
-1625 NNNTVQLICQTFAHP
+1625 NNNTVQLMCQTFAHP
-1640 PAHILWRKNGHPIDL
+1640 PAHILWRKNGHPIDI
-1655 NKYFIIKNNYSEILQ
+1655 NNYVIIKGNHSEILQ
-1670 IFIND
+1670 IFINN

-1686 TNSIGKSEKHFF
+1686 SNSIGKSEKHFF

-1708 YVTTNRHKIQINRT
+1708 YVSTNRHKIQINRT

-1733 KPIIKWLK
+1733 KPIIQWLK

-1764 RNINEQ
+1764 RNVNEK

-1777 LAENLA
+1777 VAENLA
-1783 GTAKQNLDL
+1783 GKAKQNLEL
-1792 QVLVPPRF
+1792 QVLVPPRI
-1800 ENDITNIEAIFNS
+1800 ENDITNIEAIYNS
-1813 TINLTCSAY
+1813 TVNLTCSAY

-1829 VWFKEGRHIQYG
+1829 VWFKEGRHLQYG
-1841 HHYLSIVLPS
+1841 NNYLSVTLAS

-1864 SNEAGT
+1864 SNEAGS

-1882 PSINSISISPISTPI
+1882 PSIDSISISPISTPI

-1903 LECIANGTPEPIISW
+1903 LECIVNGTPEPIISW

-1933 QIIRASL
+1933 QIARASL

-1947 CIAENKIGSTK
+1947 CIAENKIGIAK
-1958 KDIHI
+1958 QDIHI

-1970 IVNNGQLINE
+1970 IVNNGQLTNE
-1980 ITILKGESRILTCLL
+1980 ITILKGESLVLTCLL
-1995 HANPLPI
+1995 HAIPLPT

-2011 LFDSERISMN
+2011 LFDSERISMS

-2030 NISLNDRGRYQCQ
+2030 NISLSDRGRYQCQ

-2057 QVYVPPEIHQTNIN
+2057 QVHIPPEIHQTNIN
-2071 LNPYVVLGK
+2071 LNPYVILGK
-2080 NIILSCHGF
+2080 HIILLCHGF
-2089 GVPEIN
+2089 GVPEVN
-2095 YRWFKDEKN
+2095 YRWFKDDKN

-2115 ENGARLQIDSAH
+2115 ENGARLQIDAAH
-2127 SSDAGFYTCQMSN
+2127 SSDAGFYTCQISN
-2140 IAGQVNLTY
+2140 VAGQVNLTY
-2149 LLDVFI
+2149 LLDVFM

-2193 INGRDLNKNNDRYEL
+2193 INGRDLNRNNDRYEL
-2208 IDKNRVLSINLVNLN
+2208 IDENRVLIINSVNLN

-2256 PNEDNVNVIQYYH
+2256 PNEDNVNVIQHYH

-2283 VSWEKDGLPID
+2283 VSWEKDGLPVDI
-2294 TTNSRYRIGPSGFQ
+2294 TNSRYRIGPSGFQ

-2347 QRENTSFLVIAPK
+2347 QRENTSFLVISPK
-2360 PVELPCHVIQGHPI
+2360 PVELPCHVIQGYPI

-2398 ISSSNSLLLLHTSR
+2398 ISSSNSLLLLHTS
-2412 YDNGKYQCM
+2412 KH
-2421 IINEAGQDS
+2421 DS
-2430 IDLHLDI
+2430 
-2437 NVPPIVTVEN
+2437 VPPIVTVES

-2452 IVNKPITLNCHAD
+2452 IINKPITLNCHAD

-2478 HSIDTQPGFQILN
+2478 HSIDTQPGFHILN

-2503 DTGYYMC
+2503 DTGYYIC

-2542 IVGQSIKLSCQ
+2542 IVGQSVKLSCQ

-2563 WHGIY
+2563 WRGIY
-2568 NITGTAI
+2568 NISGTAI

-2582 YINQLEKQHAGDMMC
+2582 NINKLEKHHAGEMMC
-2597 YAENTIGQTS
+2597 YAKNTIGQTS

-2612 IILDSQI
+2612 IVLDSQ
-2619 TTTTAGYEILPKQI
+2619 TTTTTTIATIVYENIPRQI
-2633 PFLIISPNNLIIDYG
+2633 PFLIISPNNLIVDYG
-2648 EQLELIC
+2648 DELELSC
-2655 QTNSINPFN
+2655 QTNALNPFD
-2664 IQWLHNGHIIDINNN
+2664 IQWLHNGHIVNNN
-2679 NEYLTNF
+2679 RYFTYLH
-2686 YDRNI
+2686 DRNI

-2703 TYQCFS
+2703 IYQCFS
-2709 NNSLNQQFIISMPV
+2709 NHSFNQQFIMSMPV
-2723 TVIVRPHPNS
+2723 TVTVRPHPNS
-2733 QDRAIISG
+2733 QDRAVISG
-2741 HRLILS
+2741 HRLTLS
-2747 CEIEVGENENF
+2747 CEIQIGENENF
-2758 LGIIEWFHNGSP
+2758 LGTIEWFHNGSP
-2770 LKLNSL
+2770 LKLNSF
-2776 KHNRIDY
+2776 KRNKMDY
-2783 RNGTLVIDQTS
+2783 RNGTLIIDQTS

-2838 INGSMLMLNCL
+2838 VNGSMLMLNCL

-2858 RWTKNGT
+2858 KWTKNGT
-2865 ILTGHDDV
+2865 SLTGLDDV

-2884 IDPIQIS
+2884 IYPVQIS
-2891 DTGLYACSAENALGT
+2891 DTGRYACSAENALGVAT
-2906 AITTCDVIVYEV
+2906 TTCDVIVYEV
-2918 PLITS
+2918 PLTTS
-2923 IRHLQGE
+2923 IRHLQGK
-2930 LKQIHIDNIELYSN
+2930 LKKINIDNIELHSN
-2944 IILKKTTLNKV
+2944 TILKKTTLNKV
-2955 QSNLTSLF
+2955 QSNLASLF

-2980 TEIFG
+2980 TNNHE
-2985 NISSSLCS
+2985 NISSSFCS

-3012 KIVERVSDNR
+3012 NIVERVSDKR
-3022 IEFNGSYPDDYEF
+3022 IEFNGSYPDDYQF

-3050 GMLHKW
+3050 GMLHYGRVYR